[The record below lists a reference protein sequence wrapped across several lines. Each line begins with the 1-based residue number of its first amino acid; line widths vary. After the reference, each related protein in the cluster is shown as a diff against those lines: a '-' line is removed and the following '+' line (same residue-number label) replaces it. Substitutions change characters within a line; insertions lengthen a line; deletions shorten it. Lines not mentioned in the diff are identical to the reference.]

1 MGAEAFQ
8 TGAHGKTMDEA
19 FNTAVNDAA
28 YDYGHAGY
36 TGTIAE
42 KQGYY
47 LIGVPQGFN
56 HDDMIEGME
65 RAAYGDFITPAWEA
79 FIKTQGAQEAER
91 AASIY
96 NDKWGQCIA
105 MRMQG
110 HPNRWC
116 FAGYASS

>member
-1 MGAEAFQ
+1 MGAEAFESHAD
-8 TGAHGKTMDEA
+8 GATVAKA
-19 FNTAVNDAA
+19 FDTAVTDAQ

-47 LIGVPQGFN
+47 VIQLPLN
-56 HDDMIEGME
+56 YTHDDLIDGME
-65 RAAYGDFITPAWEA
+65 RAAYGDEITPAWAA
-79 FIKTQGAQEAER
+79 FIKAQGTQAAER